1 MKVNEI
7 NLGADAVNVVNR
19 DVALTRDTMIV
30 RIDCYYNN
38 LQWEM
43 ETKIEIWKIDTED
56 PQEEGIAL
64 LHTMTHRNAPLS
76 RLLRFNTY
84 QNLCINDRFTVISDD
99 LAHSLLL
106 VKVFGRNAGT
116 PLVCQLEIENKT
128 LRAMAMQGGEGEHLA
143 LALISVNADNVSE
156 LMVKVYSASQGHLIV
171 QKEIGTF
178 PRSSAPFFMKWFGDH
193 LTVCVQQVNSV
204 SVFSWQP
211 GLVSFLKSPFGVPV
225 VRRSSRG
232 NRGVSMWEAKCLHV
246 DFQGITTVVRKIDNF
261 YYGFEKV
268 FCKTWKSA
276 S

>member
-76 RLLRFNTY
+76 RLLRINGY

-99 LAHSLLL
+99 LAHRLLL
-106 VKVFGRNAGT
+106 VKVFGRNTGT

-171 QKEIGTF
+171 QKEFLSFHGG
-178 PRSSAPFFMKWFGDH
+178 FMEWFGDH
-193 LTVCVQQVNSV
+193 LIIALQQDIEPNHSQKCGKIPVKH
-204 SVFSWQP
+204 
-211 GLVSFLKSPFGVPV
+211 GLGDHV
-225 VRRSSRG
+225 
-232 NRGVSMWEAKCLHV
+232 EALL
-246 DFQGITTVVRKIDNF
+246 
-261 YYGFEKV
+261 
-268 FCKTWKSA
+268 
-276 S
+276 